1 MVTAVF
7 QSLEQ
12 SRPLRVPKLF
22 TNDEYMGIFSE
33 GSLPGQC
40 AAFRRK
46 DLGVRSKLSCT
57 EMTVTTGNARSRSP
71 GGGVGEGSGHR
82 KQGRKAQNARCHVYY
97 YINTAEE
104 GSL

>member
-33 GSLPGQC
+33 GSLPGQR
-40 AAFRRK
+40 AAFRRG
-46 DLGVRSKLSCT
+46 DLGVASKLSCI
-57 EMTVTTGNARSRSP
+57 EMIATTGKARSRST
-71 GGGVGEGSGHR
+71 GGGEGGGSGHR
-82 KQGRKAQNARCHVYY
+82 TQGRKAQNASCLLYY